1 MAGSPGGWRLA
12 RGAGRGSPGPHWRRR
27 PGRFA
32 GAPSGEQPGSLGVL
46 GDPLP
51 GPQAWPG
58 AGLRPAASRA
68 LPSRASPAGARL
80 TLVHGAEAELL
91 AVALAGLL
99 PEGLSVVLRRP
110 REIRLALRHVGQRL
124 GLLPGLRAACEEAE
138 GGGVARAAACAARP
152 ASPPRPTP
160 LGAPPPRVS
169 TAWRRGSSPRPPGS
183 RGDGDELWSPKGGGQ
198 SPGPESRRLRPDP
211 AVPAAGPPWP
221 LSLAVSFHRGRRALA
236 FSHLPQKGENPG

>member
-12 RGAGRGSPGPHWRRR
+12 RGAGEGLSGPHWRRR

-46 GDPLP
+46 GDALP

-58 AGLRPAASRA
+58 AGLRPAASRP

-152 ASPPRPTP
+152 ASPP
-160 LGAPPPRVS
+160 APHPPRGATPEGVNRLEKGKLS
-169 TAWRRGSSPRPPGS
+169 TPRVLEVTAMSSGLRREEDRAPAPRADACGRIRPCQPLAHPG
-183 RGDGDELWSPKGGGQ
+183 RC
-198 SPGPESRRLRPDP
+198 
-211 AVPAAGPPWP
+211 
-221 LSLAVSFHRGRRALA
+221 H
-236 FSHLPQKGENPG
+236 